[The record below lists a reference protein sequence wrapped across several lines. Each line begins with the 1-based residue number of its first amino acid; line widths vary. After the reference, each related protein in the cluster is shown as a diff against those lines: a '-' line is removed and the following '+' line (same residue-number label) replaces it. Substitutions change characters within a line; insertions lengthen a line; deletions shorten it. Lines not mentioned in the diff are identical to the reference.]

1 MGDRMY
7 ENVYDNYVKY
17 GIEAI
22 KDGECNRCFGKNLK
36 EDSFGVIHCLDCYS
50 YKEITSD
57 KYLFRKMRSIE
68 NKVHKL
74 ELNFDLTTEQISGSD
89 FLVNCYIKRKNAFLQ
104 AVCGA
109 GKTEMTLQLIHYA
122 LLEEKTVAF
131 VIPRV
136 EIIKQVSL
144 RMQEYFPKTTI
155 SSIYGGSS
163 LLPDSPFII
172 TTPQQL
178 IKFYQEFDLMI
189 IDEVDAFPFVENQ
202 FLERLIK
209 KSAKKNAVMIY
220 MSATITKKYQQ
231 LIKQEKIEYHLI
243 SRRFH
248 KKDLAIPIFVRSDN
262 FLSDKTFKIILD
274 LVSLKKPLIIY
285 VASIAKALELKS
297 QLDQKSLKVD
307 YISSETKYKK
317 AVIKAFVNEELDI
330 LVSTTLLERGVTFK
344 NINVIVLEADAD
356 IFNEASL
363 IQIAGRVGRIG
374 DEGLVIFIS
383 KFKSEAMMSAKKA
396 IATFNKSKL

>member
-1 MGDRMY
+1 MY
-7 ENVYDNYVKY
+7 ENVFDNYVKY

-22 KDGECNRCFGKNLK
+22 KDGECNRCFGNNLLS
-36 EDSFGVIHCLDCYS
+36 DSSGVIHCLDCYS

-57 KYLFRKMRSIE
+57 KYLFRKMRYIE
-68 NKVHKL
+68 EKQHKL
-74 ELNFDLTTEQISGSD
+74 VLNFDLTNEQIKGSD
-89 FLVNCYIKRKNAFLQ
+89 FLVNCYIRRKNAFLQ

-109 GKTEMTLQLIHYA
+109 GKTEMTLELIHYA
-122 LLEEKTVAF
+122 LLEEKVIAF

-155 SSIYGGSS
+155 SSLYGGSS
-163 LLPDSPFII
+163 LLPNSPFII

-189 IDEVDAFPFVENQ
+189 IDEVDAFPFVDNP

-209 KSAKKNAVMIY
+209 KSAKKDAMMIY
-220 MSATITKKYQQ
+220 MSATITEKYKQ
-231 LIKQEKIEYHLI
+231 LIENKKIEYHLI

-248 KKDLAIPIFVRSDN
+248 KKDLTLPVFVRSDL
-262 FLSDKTFKIILD
+262 FLCDKTYRIISDMHL
-274 LVSLKKPLIIY
+274 LKKPLIIY
-285 VASIAKALELKS
+285 VSSISKALELKTK
-297 QLDQKSLKVD
+297 LEGKNYKVD
-307 YISSETKYKK
+307 FITSETKYKK
-317 AVIKAFVNEELDI
+317 EVIKAFINEEIDI

-344 NINVIVLEADAD
+344 NINVIVLEADAKV
-356 IFNEASL
+356 FNEASL
-363 IQIAGRVGRIG
+363 IQIAGRVGRMG

-383 KFKSEAMMSAKKA
+383 KFKSLAMINAKRT
-396 IATFNKSKL
+396 IAEFNRSNL